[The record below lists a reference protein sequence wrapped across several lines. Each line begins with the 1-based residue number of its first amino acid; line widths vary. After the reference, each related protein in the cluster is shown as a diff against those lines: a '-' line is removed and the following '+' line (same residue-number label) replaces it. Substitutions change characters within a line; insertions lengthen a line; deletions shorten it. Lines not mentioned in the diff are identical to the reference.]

1 MDNKKKIGNI
11 SNIILVII
19 ISILLLLEVCTWMIT
34 LIKGN
39 STINIFGYKPYI
51 VMYEDT
57 KYNLNDGDLTIG
69 KELKNK
75 DEYNNNTGILYKA
88 TYKDDKTAV
97 ILNNSDYEKIKNN
110 SVSRYEGKIN
120 FSLKRLGKFVLF
132 MREIYAVLMIVI
144 ILIIAY
150 SSIYYIRKNKKEDLP
165 KEYIRNRKI
174 KDIIVILFIITT
186 YVSIFFIGELK
197 QNAGTQLVDNK
208 NGNNTVENDIS
219 NNVDNIVEN
228 TIINNNVQNG
238 TTHNNNQN
246 VNTTINNSNI
256 KDSTNN
262 SSNNT
267 VIDSGINVIITEK
280 DKSWTELERLSIFN
294 NEFFKGENKIAPGVY
309 GSYEFKVDNQS
320 KSSIVYNIKMSENNS
335 YKINLKYRIRKN
347 GQYLNDEYVSA
358 DNLQI
363 LKQQLESYGK
373 DTYIIDWKWFDSD
386 NDTEIGKN
394 AENVKY
400 NLFIKIDGEME

>member
-1 MDNKKKIGNI
+1 
-11 SNIILVII
+11 
-19 ISILLLLEVCTWMIT
+19 
-34 LIKGN
+34 
-39 STINIFGYKPYI
+39 
-51 VMYEDT
+51 
-57 KYNLNDGDLTIG
+57 
-69 KELKNK
+69 
-75 DEYNNNTGILYKA
+75 
-88 TYKDDKTAV
+88 
-97 ILNNSDYEKIKNN
+97 
-110 SVSRYEGKIN
+110 
-120 FSLKRLGKFVLF
+120 

-186 YVSIFFIGELK
+186 YISIFFIGELK

-228 TIINNNVQNG
+228 TIINNNVQNS

-280 DKSWTELERLSIFN
+280 DKSWTELEHLSIFN

-335 YKINLKYRIRKN
+335 YKINLKYRVRKN

-373 DTYIIDWKWFDSD
+373 DTYIIDLKWFDSD